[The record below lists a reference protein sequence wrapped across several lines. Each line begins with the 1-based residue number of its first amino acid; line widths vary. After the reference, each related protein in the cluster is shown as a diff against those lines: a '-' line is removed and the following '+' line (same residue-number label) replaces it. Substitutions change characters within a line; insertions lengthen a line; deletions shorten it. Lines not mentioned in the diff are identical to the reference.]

1 MVVGAARFAAG
12 CLAAGL
18 FAACG
23 LGVNGLE
30 ATVGDGGVS
39 NLDAAADTSQAETS
53 SSSGADTGSP
63 PPFEAGTDTSSAD
76 TGTAG
81 DVVVEAAPTDGC
93 VPTGPENCTNG
104 IDDDCNG
111 LTDCADPACT
121 TQGYAC
127 VAAPSAA
134 GWDFV
139 PFDLMAQPGCPSTLK
154 AHDVNVDPQNLS
166 SPAVCSCTCSVG
178 TPPTCETGNITSS
191 YGTAMNACTTPGMA
205 IAANG
210 GACNAQSL
218 TVEPFVMSAQPA
230 PSGGTCA
237 SASNTTV
244 PPTEAGNGEYCTGE
258 TTFGAG
264 CASGQVCALV
274 PTGFTACIH
283 HGGAN
288 MGCTTPGYVLQVA
301 VGTVMDDR
309 ACSGN
314 CICGATPTATC
325 TPGSWDFYATND
337 CSGAV
342 GAVITTNNACAAPS
356 ATGSFMSNRFTS
368 TATAGTV
375 TCGAPTAT
383 PMPSGNATLAGADTL
398 CCE

>member
-12 CLAAGL
+12 CLAASV

-23 LGVNGLE
+23 LAVNGLE
-30 ATVGDGGVS
+30 GTTGDGGVS
-39 NLDAAADTSQAETS
+39 HLDATADTSTAEAS

-63 PPFEAGTDTSSAD
+63 PPPEAGADSASSD

-93 VPTGPENCTNG
+93 IPKGPENCANG

-111 LTDCADPACT
+111 STDCADPACM

-127 VAAPSAA
+127 VSAPPAT

-139 PFDLMAQPGCPSTLK
+139 PFNAMSQSGCPAPLK
-154 AHDVNVDPQNLS
+154 AHDVDIDPVNLS
-166 SPAVCSCTCSVG
+166 SPAVCNCACDVA

-191 YGTAMNACTTPGMA
+191 YGNGVNACTMPAMA

-210 GACNAQSL
+210 GGCNAQSL
-218 TVEPFVMSAQPA
+218 TVEPFVMSAQP
-230 PSGGTCA
+230 PPTGGTCA
-237 SASNTTV
+237 PMSSTTV
-244 PPTEAGNGEYCTGE
+244 PPVGGGNGEYCTGE

-264 CASGQVCALV
+264 CSAGQVCALL
-274 PTGFTACIH
+274 PPGFTACIH

-288 MGCTTPGYVLQVA
+288 MACTTPGYVSQVA
-301 VGTVMDDR
+301 VGTVMDNR
-309 ACSGN
+309 GCTGN
-314 CICGATPTATC
+314 CTCGGGPTATC
-325 TPGSWDFYATND
+325 TPGSWDFYASPD

-342 GAVITTNNACAAPS
+342 GAVITTNGTCAPPS
-356 ATGSFMSNRFTS
+356 ATGTFMSNRFTS
-368 TATAGTV
+368 TPTAGTV
-375 TCGAPTAT
+375 TCGAPTAS